1 MTKPP
6 AVDEWR
12 VLGVRSIYESKWIK
26 LSLAEVELPSGQHFE
41 QTGPHALSAP
51 LPSRCAI
58 MGYPYGGVAT

>member
-41 QTGPHALSAP
+41 QTGPHALSAA
-51 LPSRCAI
+51 PSQ
-58 MGYPYGGVAT
+58 